1 VNKIEFLKIISEGL
15 NDFPSQELDEI
26 IYDYEEHFR
35 NALSDG
41 KTEEEIIGTL
51 GDPFVIVNQYR
62 SGYVQNVP
70 QYNSSSNNKS
80 NDYNKGYSKGDDYNK
95 NYKDTSY
102 TDVPPNGA
110 NSSPNTA
117 NTLLKIAIIILA
129 VIFIGPF
136 GLAGG
141 ASLFAIAIT
150 IAVIPFALSLSG
162 IALLLGKS
170 GLGLF
175 GFTVPQVLAD
185 FPTSVIVLGTI
196 GSIAATILVTILS
209 VYVIKAM
216 IILIRKLFN
225 KFFNKGVN

>member
-1 VNKIEFLKIISEGL
+1 MNKNEFLKIIREGL
-15 NDFPSQELDEI
+15 NDFPQQELDEI

-35 NALSDG
+35 DALQDG

-62 SGYVQNVP
+62 SGYVQSVP
-70 QYNSSSNNKS
+70 QYKNSNS
-80 NDYNKGYSKGDDYNK
+80 NDKGANYTNGYKNNNSYN
-95 NYKDTSY
+95 
-102 TDVPPNGA
+102 DVPPNRPKS
-110 NSSPNTA
+110 NPNTI
-117 NTLLKIAIIILA
+117 NTLLKIAIVFFV

-141 ASLFAIAIT
+141 ASLFALAIT
-150 IAVIPFALSLSG
+150 LVVIPFALSLSG

-170 GLGLF
+170 GLSLF
-175 GFTVPQVLAD
+175 GFAVPQVLAD

-209 VYVIKAM
+209 LYVIKAV

-225 KFFNKGVN
+225 KIFNKGVN

>member
-1 VNKIEFLKIISEGL
+1 VNRNEFLKIIREGL

-41 KTEEEIIGTL
+41 KTEGEIIGSL

-70 QYNSSSNNKS
+70 KYKKSTSNNDNNKS
-80 NDYNKGYSKGDDYNK
+80 YSNNDTYNNSYN
-95 NYKDTSY
+95 NNTSY
-102 TDVPPNGA
+102 NDVPPNRPKS
-110 NSSPNTA
+110 NPNNI
-117 NTLLKIAIIILA
+117 NTILKIAIVFFVVIL
-129 VIFIGPF
+129 IGPF

-141 ASLFAIAIT
+141 AGLFALAIT
-150 IAVIPFALSLSG
+150 VVVIPFALSLSG

-170 GLGLF
+170 GLSLF
-175 GFTVPQVLAD
+175 GFAVPQVLAD
-185 FPTSVIVLGTI
+185 FPTSVIVLVTL

-209 VYVIKAM
+209 VYAIKAL
-216 IILIRKLFN
+216 IILLRKLFN
-225 KFFNKGVN
+225 KLFNKEVN